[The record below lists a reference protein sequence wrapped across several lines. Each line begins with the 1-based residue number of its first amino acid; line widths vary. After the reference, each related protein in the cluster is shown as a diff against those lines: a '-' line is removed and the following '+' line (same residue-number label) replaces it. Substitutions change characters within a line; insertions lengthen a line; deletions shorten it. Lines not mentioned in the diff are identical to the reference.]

1 MYTPSENNHSAR
13 RTARLRGLPLA
24 GKITAAGAVTVVA
37 LGAAVGIAAA
47 GEESPEPA
55 PYEPAPGEIIEVVDD
70 GLDGWAGLEVP
81 EPTEDDLRIQDEFD
95 RCLTD
100 NGVPPADPVEPLA
113 DGAEAPEPASIEI
126 DDAVLDVCMPILE
139 DLSTWNWLQGGEE
152 MPMPELVEIR
162 DDESSASP

>member
-1 MYTPSENNHSAR
+1 MYTPSDSSRSAR

-24 GKITAAGAVTVVA
+24 GKVTAAGAATVVA

-47 GEESPEPA
+47 GEEAPEPA
-55 PYEPAPGEIIEVVDD
+55 QYEPVAGEVIEVADD

-100 NGVPPADPVEPLA
+100 NGVPPAEPVEPLA
-113 DGAEAPEPASIEI
+113 DGAEAPEPAPI
-126 DDAVLDVCMPILE
+126 DIDADVLDICMPILE
-139 DLSTWNWLQGGEE
+139 DLSTWNWLNGGEE

-162 DDESSASP
+162 DGDSSASP